1 MNERELDLKRRI
13 IANLLAVIIRQIDSI
28 QDPEVKA
35 YFQPLY
41 IDAQKHLNDIRVQ
54 LIREGKIRL
63 IA

>member
-1 MNERELDLKRRI
+1 MNERELDLKRRV

-54 LIREGKIRL
+54 LIKEGKIRL

>member
-1 MNERELDLKRRI
+1 MNERELDLKRRV